1 MFLLDPEFP
10 SWVFQ
15 HTAMTQHLLVPWHGE
30 PLISWSSWKEKPSN
44 PGILSGN
51 LYYIYISIHHTHN
64 IANCNSRLG
73 IGFPSAM
80 AASSLV
86 VMVCQGIPSFWPMS
100 GSKSMGIRGCRW
112 MFVKQY
118 HKPPF
123 WWFIP
128 PIFLLFHDDLTFS
141 HQLSHGNA
149 RKILWSFHTPGIP
162 TQHCRHVVLTEVWK
176 RWDF

>member
-1 MFLLDPEFP
+1 MYPFLQRTSWRLPKVSVPQRRCGNASVGSRVSLLSVPTHSDDPTSLGTLAWWTAHKLIILEGETIQ
-10 SWVFQ
+10 SWNTFWQ
-15 HTAMTQHLLVPWHGE
+15 S
-30 PLISWSSWKEKPSN
+30 IF
-44 PGILSGN
+44 
-51 LYYIYISIHHTHN
+51 YISIYHTHN

-128 PIFLLFHDDLTFS
+128 PISL
-141 HQLSHGNA
+141 A
-149 RKILWSFHTPGIP
+149 W
-162 TQHCRHVVLTEVWK
+162 
-176 RWDF
+176 